1 MRSSANMSRRPER
14 RIAEKRGNARMSER
28 TPVLIVGAGPVGLA
42 LAGELGWRGV
52 PCTLIEKT
60 DGSIEQPKMDIV
72 GPRTMEFCR
81 RWGIADWVRDA
92 PYPGDYPQDCVYVT
106 SLDGYELGRERFP
119 GRAQEKCPPQSP
131 QKRERVPQD
140 MFDPILQRFVR
151 SFPHVRLCYRSELVS
166 FAENSGAVTA
176 RLRDLASG
184 ETREI
189 AADYLVGTDGGA
201 SLVRE
206 RAGITMSG
214 NPALTYTTNVMFRC
228 ADFPSLHDKGK
239 AYRFIFIGP
248 EGTWLTIVAING
260 GDRFRMSIVGS
271 ADKVNHSEA
280 DIHAALRRAVGRAF
294 DYELLSVMRWV
305 RRELVADSYGTDR
318 VFIAGDAAH
327 LMSPTG
333 GFGMNT
339 GIQDAVDL
347 GWKLAAAVRGWGG
360 RSLLRT
366 YEIERRP
373 VAVRNVG
380 EASSNLGRMLSTR
393 QRLPPPEIFQA
404 GPAGAAARADYG
416 RGFTATMR
424 HEWFTIGFHLGYR
437 YDGSPIVV
445 PDGTPA
451 PPLTTSTYVQTAR
464 PGARA
469 PHAWLPDGRST
480 LDLYGRG
487 FVLLQLG
494 RDAPSGEDIARAA
507 AAASV
512 PLDVIALDLP
522 EVTEVYQRKLVLVRP
537 DGHVAWRADAPPAD
551 PRALIEVVRGADECD
566 SLRQGGR
573 MADATPAIT
582 TAAHIHRGGRP

>member
-1 MRSSANMSRRPER
+1 MTEH
-14 RIAEKRGNARMSER
+14 

-42 LAGELGWRGV
+42 LAGDLGWRGV
-52 PCTLIEKT
+52 ACTLIERT
-60 DGSIEQPKMDIV
+60 DGAIEQPKMDIV

-106 SLDGYELGRERFP
+106 GLNGYELGREPFP
-119 GRAQEKCPPQSP
+119 PRARERCPAQSP

-151 SFPHVRLCYRSELVS
+151 GFAHVRLRYNTELVA
-166 FAENSGAVTA
+166 FAETADAVVA
-176 RLRDLASG
+176 QLRDAMTG

-189 AADYLVGTDGGA
+189 AADYLIGTDGGG

-228 ADFPSLHDKGK
+228 PDFSSLHDKGK

-271 ADKVNHSEA
+271 ADEVTHTEA
-280 DIHAALRRAVGRAF
+280 DIRAALSRAMGRDF
-294 DYELLSVMRWV
+294 DYEILSVMRWV
-305 RRELVADSYGTDR
+305 RRELVADGYGTDR

-347 GWKLAAAVRGWGG
+347 SWKLTAAVRGWAGHD
-360 RSLLRT
+360 LLRS
-366 YEIERRP
+366 YEVERRP
-373 VAVRNVG
+373 VAVRNVT

-393 QRLPPPEIFQA
+393 RRRPPPEIFQA
-404 GPAGAAARADYG
+404 GPAGDAAREDYG
-416 RGFTATMR
+416 RWFAETMR

-437 YDGSPIVV
+437 YDQSPIICA
-445 PDGTPA
+445 DGTPA
-451 PPLTTSTYVQTAR
+451 PLSETSSYTQTAR

-480 LDLYGRG
+480 LDLFGRG
-487 FVLLQLG
+487 FTLLRLG
-494 RDAPSGEDIARAA
+494 RDAPSGESIRAA
-507 AAASV
+507 AADAAV
-512 PLDVIALDLP
+512 PLDVIALDVPAL
-522 EVTEVYQRKLVLVRP
+522 TELYERRLVLVRP

-551 PRALIEVVRGADECD
+551 ARELIEVVRGARGCARLPDV
-566 SLRQGGR
+566 GH
-573 MADATPAIT
+573 T
-582 TAAHIHRGGRP
+582 TARGGRP

>member
-1 MRSSANMSRRPER
+1 METAKSAH
-14 RIAEKRGNARMSER
+14 

-92 PYPGDYPQDCVYVT
+92 PYPGDYPQDCIYVT
-106 SLDGYELGRERFP
+106 GLNGYELGRERFP

-151 SFPHVRLCYRSELVS
+151 SFAHVTLAYRTELVS
-166 FAENSGAVTA
+166 FEETADGVRAQLLDVASGA
-176 RLRDLASG
+176 
-184 ETREI
+184 TRELV
-189 AADYLVGTDGGA
+189 ADYLVGTDGGA

-206 RAGITMSG
+206 AARITMSG

-228 ADFPSLHDKGK
+228 ADFPFLHDKGR

-271 ADKVNHSEA
+271 ADKVTHSES
-280 DIHAALRRAVGRAF
+280 DIHAALRRAMGRDF
-294 DYELLSVMRWV
+294 DYEILSVMRWV
-305 RRELVADSYGTDR
+305 RRELVADSYGTGR

-339 GIQDAVDL
+339 GIQDSVDL
-347 GWKLAAAVRGWGG
+347 GWKLAAAVQGWAG
-360 RSLLRT
+360 SDLLRS
-366 YEIERRP
+366 YGIERRP
-373 VAVRNVG
+373 VAIRNVT

-393 QRLPPPEIFQA
+393 QRRPPPEIFQ
-404 GPAGAAARADYG
+404 GGETGDAARADYG
-416 RGFTATMR
+416 RWFTETMR
-424 HEWFTIGFHLGYR
+424 HEWFTIGIHLGYR
-437 YDGSPIVV
+437 YDDSPIIV

-451 PPLTTSTYVQTAR
+451 PPLSISTYAQTAR

-480 LDLYGRG
+480 LDLFGRG
-487 FVLLQLG
+487 FVLFRLG
-494 RDAPSGEDIARAA
+494 GDAPRGEGISSAA
-507 AAASV
+507 AEAGV
-512 PLDVIALDLP
+512 PLEVIALDLA
-522 EVTEVYQRKLVLVRP
+522 EVNELYARRLVLIRP
-537 DGHVAWRADAPPAD
+537 DGHVAWRADEEPAD
-551 PRALIEVVRGADECD
+551 ARALIDVVRGARDCGSLQQDARPTHD
-566 SLRQGGR
+566 SS
-573 MADATPAIT
+573 AVAIG
-582 TAAHIHRGGRP
+582 HS

>member
-1 MRSSANMSRRPER
+1 MSQCNERQRGGVETGDMREH
-14 RIAEKRGNARMSER
+14 

-72 GPRTMEFCR
+72 GPRSMEFCR
-81 RWGIADWVRDA
+81 RWGIADRVRDA

-106 SLDGYELGRERFP
+106 GLGGYELGRERFP

-151 SFPHVRLCYRSELVS
+151 SFPHVQLAYRTELVS
-166 FAENSGAVTA
+166 FAETAHEVTA
-176 RLRDLASG
+176 QLLDTATG
-184 ETREI
+184 ATREI
-189 AADYLVGTDGGA
+189 SADYLVGTDGGA

-206 RAGITMSG
+206 RAGIPMSG
-214 NPALTYTTNVMFRC
+214 NPALTYTTNAMFRC
-228 ADFPSLHDKGK
+228 ADFPALHDKGR

-248 EGTWLTIVAING
+248 QGTWLTIVAING

-271 ADKVNHSEA
+271 ADKATHSED
-280 DIHAALRRAVGRAF
+280 DIRAALRRAVGRDF
-294 DYELLSVMRWV
+294 DCEILSVMHWV
-305 RRELVADSYGTDR
+305 RRELVADSYGTQR

-347 GWKLAAAVRGWGG
+347 GWKLAAAVRGWAGS
-360 RSLLRT
+360 SLLRS
-366 YEIERRP
+366 YESERRP
-373 VAVRNVG
+373 VAVRNVA

-404 GPAGAAARADYG
+404 GPAGDAAREDYG
-416 RGFTATMR
+416 RWFTATMR
-424 HEWFTIGFHLGYR
+424 HEWFTIGIHLGYR
-437 YDGSPIVV
+437 YDGSPIIV

-451 PPLTTSTYVQTAR
+451 PPLTTSSYVQTAR

-480 LDLYGRG
+480 LDLFGRG
-487 FVLLQLG
+487 FVLLRLG
-494 RDAPSGEDIARAA
+494 RDAPGGENIARAA
-507 AAASV
+507 TAAGV
-512 PLDVIALDLP
+512 PLDVVALDLADVS
-522 EVTEVYQRKLVLVRP
+522 ELYQRRLVLVRP
-537 DGHVAWRADAPPAD
+537 DGHVAWRADEEPAD
-551 PRALIEVVRGADECD
+551 PRALIELVRGAGGCA
-566 SLRQGGR
+566 SLRRGERATDDASAAQG
-573 MADATPAIT
+573 
-582 TAAHIHRGGRP
+582 AAQRGGRP